1 MELRDIE
8 YFAVVAEHRHLGRAA
23 EALGLSTPALSKS
36 LRRLEKSTQ
45 AKLVKRT
52 PKGVELTA
60 EGAALLSHVGRL
72 RISLQDVAREVAEL
86 SQGRVGHLRI
96 GANARLID
104 DLLTAA
110 SSALLK
116 DAPKVT
122 LTVTVGDNDVL
133 VPALRTGELDLI
145 VGAIPTAP
153 LADLV
158 QEHLF
163 DDEFVVYA
171 SATHRLSSR
180 KQLTITDL
188 AQERWATPAANT
200 LAWQKLHRAFE
211 DTGLAPPKVAMVAVS
226 ISLKLRIVALTD
238 LLGLTSRRV
247 LREATRNLPLA
258 ELRVEELTWIRHAG
272 ISHRKDGYLSP
283 AARRFI
289 ELVKSA
295 SREIAKEQT

>member
-86 SQGRVGHLRI
+86 SQGRVGHVRI

-116 DAPKVT
+116 ATQKVT
-122 LTVTVGDNDVL
+122 LTITVGDNDVL
-133 VPALRTGELDLI
+133 MPALRTGELDLI

-180 KQLTITDL
+180 RQLTITDL
-188 AQERWATPAANT
+188 AQERWAAPAANT
-200 LAWQKLHRAFE
+200 LAWQKLHQVFE
-211 DTGLAPPKVAMVAVS
+211 DRGLAPPKIAMVAVS
-226 ISLKLRIVALTD
+226 ISLKLRTVASTD

-247 LREATRNLPLA
+247 LREATRHLPLA
-258 ELRVEELTWIRHAG
+258 ELCVEELTWIRRAG
-272 ISHRKDGYLSP
+272 ISYRKDAYLSP

-295 SREIAKEQT
+295 SREIAKEQ